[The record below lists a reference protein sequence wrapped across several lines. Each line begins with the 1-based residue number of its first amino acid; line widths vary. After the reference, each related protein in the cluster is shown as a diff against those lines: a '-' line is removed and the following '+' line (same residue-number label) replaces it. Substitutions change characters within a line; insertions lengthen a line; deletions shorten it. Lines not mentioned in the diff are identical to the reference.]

1 MRKQLSGLSSQVS
14 RSHRQSL
21 APIAQFSDKSRTFGT
36 TLRLLAVL
44 LCAVLS
50 SFAQQQAVVLKGGK
64 LLTVSHGVIEN
75 GVLVME
81 AGKISALGS
90 ASSVKIPKSAKVVD
104 VTGMTVYPGLSV
116 SVTLLGFTEISAASR
131 TNDRIDLSHAPLP
144 NQ

>member
-1 MRKQLSGLSSQVS
+1 M
-14 RSHRQSL
+14 
-21 APIAQFSDKSRTFGT
+21 
-36 TLRLLAVL
+36 RLLAVL

-104 VTGMTVYPGLSV
+104 VTGMTVYPGLIDSET
-116 SVTLLGFTEISAASR
+116 SLGLTEISAESS
-131 TNDRIDLSHAPLP
+131 TNDRIELSDEIMCLP
-144 NQ
+144 CGVGGDSSNSPERHHQRHRCP